1 MQRFWGVILV
11 VLGSVA
17 FGFMGVFRRMAPET
31 GVFMLLA
38 CRFLLAGVVLGL
50 MAGVRRDPWPKGRPL
65 AMLAAMGGV
74 LYVIEAYTY
83 FKAMET
89 IPVGLVSLLLY
100 TYPGVVA
107 ILARV
112 FLKQRLSGLMMGAV
126 GLAIAGSAIT
136 VWPELAAIF
145 GETHEA
151 VSPVGV
157 GLGLLCSLGYSVYII
172 VGSRLPESLAPL
184 PKGAIVCVAA
194 GVVFSLLALGHH
206 EALPATGRA
215 WGGVVG
221 LALVGSVLG
230 ITCVLAGLAH
240 IGPVRAGIVATV
252 EPVATIL
259 VGAMMLGEALSPVR
273 LAGGAIILVAA
284 IIGSVAAGSRP
295 PPTET

>member
-1 MQRFWGVILV
+1 MHRFWGVILV

-17 FGFMGVFRRMAPET
+17 FGFIGVFRHMAPET

-50 MAGVRRDPWPKGRPL
+50 IALLRRDPWPKSRPL
-65 AMLAAMGGV
+65 AMLCAMGGV

-107 ILARV
+107 ILARL
-112 FLKQRLSGLMMGAV
+112 FLKQRLSGLMLGAV
-126 GLAIAGSAIT
+126 ALAIVGSAIT
-136 VWPELAAIF
+136 VWPEIRSVFGAAS
-145 GETHEA
+145 EP
-151 VSPVGV
+151 VSPVGI

-172 VGSRLPESLAPL
+172 VGSRLPQSLAPL
-184 PKGAIVCVAA
+184 PKGAVVCVAA
-194 GVVFSLLALGHH
+194 GVVFLALAAGNH

-215 WGGVVG
+215 WLAVIG
-221 LALVGSVLG
+221 LALVGSVIG

-240 IGPVRAGIVATV
+240 IGPVRAGIVATI

-259 VGAMMLGEALSPVR
+259 VGMFLLGDSLSPLR
-273 LAGGAIILVAA
+273 LLGGAIILAAA
-284 IIGSVAAGSRP
+284 IIGARAAAP
-295 PPTET
+295 APAT